1 MNRSMAEPFSKALPA
16 DRQGELF
23 HRYILNVYDRFER
36 LTSKLPHV
44 IFESCPSGGGR
55 FDAGLLYYAPQCWR
69 SDNTDII
76 CRMKIQYG
84 TSFSYP
90 ICSMGSHVSA
100 CPNHQLHR
108 TTPFSKRANV
118 AYFGTFGYE
127 LDLNKLTQEERQMV
141 REEIKFMK
149 EYREVIQFESNFLSW
164 MVVSKDKKIAILGWY
179 KVLNEVNAP
188 YCRVSLQGL
197 DPEKVYKCN
206 DKQYYGSELMNAG
219 FSVTDSSAG
228 FFDGRQ
234 SCDFDSLIFI
244 FKA

>member
-1 MNRSMAEPFSKALPA
+1 MEKLLAGSKISYIKWDMNRSMAEPFSKALPA
-16 DRQGELF
+16 DKQGELF
-23 HRYILNVYDRFER
+23 HRYILNVYVCFER
-36 LTSKLPHV
+36 LTSKFPHV
-44 IFESCPSGGGR
+44 IFESCSSGGS
-55 FDAGLLYYAPQCWR
+55 P
-69 SDNTDII
+69 
-76 CRMKIQYG
+76 
-84 TSFSYP
+84 
-90 ICSMGSHVSA
+90 

-108 TTPFSKRANV
+108 TTPFSKRVNV

-164 MVVSKDKKIAILGWY
+164 MVVSKDKKTAILGWY

-188 YCRVSLQGL
+188 YCRVYLQGL

-206 DKQYYGSELMNAG
+206 DKQYYGSELMNDG

-244 FKA
+244 FKV